1 MLNLEPLN
9 PRFIDGQ
16 HTGEDDAAHY
26 TTDEE
31 SDLYSGRARNVVDD
45 TLDQTSSDE
54 SEPDS
59 PEPREF
65 VPETPLPLRL
75 PTTLRSSSPGRDWED
90 EPVSRAQKR
99 PSADRWSS
107 DDDSDKEN
115 RPPKRRS
122 VAKKLSKYFR
132 QFIVVNDFYLF
143 FAVVFQLN
151 AVVFQQFFVIIQ
163 QFRISNKIN
172 KKQNLL
178 HFFLS

>member
-1 MLNLEPLN
+1 LYEDALASFINGRNYEDERDWEHCDAATLKTRRQPNFEEEKRWMLNLEPLN

-132 QFIVVNDFYLF
+132 
-143 FAVVFQLN
+143 
-151 AVVFQQFFVIIQ
+151 
-163 QFRISNKIN
+163 
-172 KKQNLL
+172 
-178 HFFLS
+178 